1 MDEKNN
7 PDETKTLSQWIK
19 DPRVPL
25 KKFFLWSAIKSG
37 RLKAT
42 RPIGGKRWLVKW
54 SDLSAFL
61 GGSTN
66 ENTDN

>member
-1 MDEKNN
+1 MAENYN

-25 KKFFLWSAIKSG
+25 KKLVLWNAINDG
-37 RLKAT
+37 RLKAS
-42 RPIGGKRWLVKW
+42 RPLGAKMWLVKW

-61 GGSTN
+61 GGSSN
-66 ENTDN
+66 E